1 VQAIDA
7 DGRKRASKNESHPKQ
22 RKKKRI
28 PAQPQ
33 ESIFQRREDSIC
45 IFRQKILAS
54 QRVKFQ
60 FSSSKPTR
68 GKVANWLNIASNAKF
83 DVLAKLRFFLTIRR
97 KMYASK
103 VYFINK
109 KFY

>member
-1 VQAIDA
+1 MQM
-7 DGRKRASKNESHPKQ
+7 GENERPKTSPTPSNE
-22 RKKKRI
+22 KKKRI